1 MSNAN
6 DIANKP
12 AQAIDLLGLIA
23 DDRSVVTYRP
33 RWNQLTGS
41 VAGTILLQQ
50 LIYRWISNKRVPFY
64 KFTSPCNHPLCRL
77 GDSWEEELGLSRRE
91 FETARGRIAARTQG
105 DLDPDALISYW
116 MTTGHCTWY
125 AINEPLLVARL
136 AALYPEDT
144 PAAVGIQLQL
154 PAEPFDKSAN
164 GVGGNVKRHS
174 TNPQM
179 AFDKSANGNAE
190 PFDKSANAI
199 RQIRQQNNKDDL
211 IDYEEQRSAQRSTPT
226 AAAPAAAE
234 PPVAAAVAADP
245 VQAILDWIEFDDA
258 LSDKERAALDPPT
271 LLAWAYW
278 VHLTAAGSSRVANPV
293 GLVRAQWR
301 KGKRPRVDLLALA
314 RAWLALEDEA
324 RARLLGRLEWAVE
337 FSSSDPAA
345 LAGDEFEH
353 MPLSTAAAVYIATG
367 GALGPAELSPA
378 AAIPPPLQDPP
389 PDASAHRSEPPA
401 LWPLWADALDELK
414 MQMAH
419 STFSAW
425 LSGTTAAPSGD
436 GLTICVRNEYAADW
450 LGNRLHSIIQ
460 RTVDG
465 LAGRPL
471 PVRYEIRHEGE
482 Q

>member
-12 AQAIDLLGLIA
+12 AQAIDLLSLIA
-23 DDRSVVTYRP
+23 DDKSVVTYRP
-33 RWNQLTGS
+33 RWNRLTGS

-50 LIYRWISNKRVPFY
+50 LIYRWISNKRAPFY
-64 KFTSPCNHPLCRL
+64 KFTSPCNHPLCRP

-105 DLDPDALISYW
+105 ELAPDALISYW
-116 MTTGHCTWY
+116 VTTGHCTWY
-125 AINEPLLVARL
+125 AINEPLLVAKL
-136 AALYPEDT
+136 AALYPEDHS
-144 PAAVGIQLQL
+144 AAVGVQLQL

-211 IDYEEQRSAQRSTPT
+211 IDYEEQRETQRSTP
-226 AAAPAAAE
+226 AAAPDAAE
-234 PPVAAAVAADP
+234 PPVAAAAADP
-245 VQAILDWIEFDDA
+245 VAAILDWIEFDDA

-278 VHLTAAGSSRVANPV
+278 VHLSTAQSASRINNPV

-301 KGKRPRVDLLALA
+301 KGKAPRVDLLALA
-314 RAWLALEDEA
+314 RAWLALDDEA

-353 MPLSTAAAVYIATG
+353 IPLSTAAAVYIATG

-378 AAIPPPLQDPP
+378 AAIPPPLLDPP
-389 PDASAHRSEPPA
+389 PDASARWPGPPEI
-401 LWPLWADALDELK
+401 WPLWTAALAELK
-414 MQMAH
+414 MQMAQ

-425 LSGTTAAPSGD
+425 LSGTTAALTGD
-436 GLTICVRNEYAADW
+436 GLTICVRNEFAVEW
-450 LGNRLHSIIQ
+450 LGNRLHPVIQ

-471 PVRYEIRHEGE
+471 VVRYEWG
-482 Q
+482 QGDGQ